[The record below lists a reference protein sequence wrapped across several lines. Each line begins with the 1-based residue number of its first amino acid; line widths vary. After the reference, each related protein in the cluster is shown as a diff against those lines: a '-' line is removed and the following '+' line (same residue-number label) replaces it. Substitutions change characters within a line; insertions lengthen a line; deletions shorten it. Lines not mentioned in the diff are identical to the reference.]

1 MSLLYW
7 PLALLHGDVNKC
19 RRDSRRHPKRGNN
32 NKKGNRTRRRRRRR
46 HRWRWRRCSPRDR
59 ARLLL
64 VEAAIRRKFRRGF
77 NCCHLSQARATM
89 SAHVCKKTN
98 VSGSILR
105 GRERRY
111 RGRAVN
117 VTRCT
122 RVPGVSKG
130 DLLLMAY
137 WNGMSTVIKR
147 DGPTAPWR
155 SPLNVRRYIRA
166 SGGRGGG
173 EMRESRGAQSRGSE
187 STDRFLSLCCPGYI
201 VLEGH
206 EKAL

>member
-1 MSLLYW
+1 MA
-7 PLALLHGDVNKC
+7 ALVGRSRAPPP
-19 RRDSRRHPKRGNN
+19 RR
-32 NKKGNRTRRRRRRR
+32 T
-46 HRWRWRRCSPRDR
+46 
-59 ARLLL
+59 
-64 VEAAIRRKFRRGF
+64 AIRRKFRRGF

-111 RGRAVN
+111 RSRAVN

-122 RVPGVSKG
+122 RVSGVSKG

-166 SGGRGGG
+166 WRGARRGRTEHSRGGR
-173 EMRESRGAQSRGSE
+173 RNRRIVF
-187 STDRFLSLCCPGYI
+187 FLSVARLHCIRGTR
-201 VLEGH
+201 
-206 EKAL
+206 KAL